1 MFKTLSTL
9 NNHTTKT
16 HPEGFDSVAG
26 LSQISLQIN
35 KSVEEPMQEINNVP
49 YLSKCQDCDKLFYT
63 NEDMEAHKT
72 RVHEYGEYYNL

>member
-16 HPEGFDSVAG
+16 HPEGFDSVVG

-35 KSVEEPMQEINNVP
+35 ESVEEPLQEINKAP
-49 YLSKCQDCDKLFYT
+49 ELSKCQDCKKLF
-63 NEDMEAHKT
+63 NRPGVAGA
-72 RVHEYGEYYNL
+72 VL